1 MAVSIVETQIKTTL
15 NALLAAINSA
25 NGPAISDGLSRLDE
39 LLATAPPGSLHPQL
53 AHYLE
58 RRSYAK
64 ALAWLDGGGPGGQTP
79 PGGCGGRE
87 PKTSQPASPA

>member
-1 MAVSIVETQIKTTL
+1 METQIKDAL
-15 NALLAAINSA
+15 NALLAAINAAEGSA
-25 NGPAISDGLSRLDE
+25 IATGLTRLDD
-39 LLATAPPGSLHPQL
+39 LLAAAPRGALHPQL
-53 AHYLE
+53 SHFLE

-87 PKTSQPASPA
+87 PTTAKPTSAA

>member
-1 MAVSIVETQIKTTL
+1 METKIKSALTT
-15 NALLAAINSA
+15 LLAAIKSA
-25 NGPAISDGLSRLDE
+25 NGPAIAEGLDRVDRL
-39 LLATAPPGSLHPQL
+39 LTATPHGTLHPQL
-53 AHYLE
+53 AHFLE

-87 PKTSQPASPA
+87 PSAAKPAALG